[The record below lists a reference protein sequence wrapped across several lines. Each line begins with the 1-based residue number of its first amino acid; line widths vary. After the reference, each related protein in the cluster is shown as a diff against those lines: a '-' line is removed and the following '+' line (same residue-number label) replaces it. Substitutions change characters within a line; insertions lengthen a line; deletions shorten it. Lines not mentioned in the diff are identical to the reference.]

1 MTPEMMICIPGPWND
16 RTDFVQRVIVQ
27 SKGDFMLAGGILANP
42 RGKDHVPLEFCA
54 SYDDMRRAFEIAGQ
68 GKMPAD
74 VLDAIDTHKSV
85 VYLRFPLDVIG
96 QKSRLLK
103 FTTLIRD
110 LGGYAVKI
118 ESAGVAYTWEVWQ
131 DLMSSDNPF
140 DQYRGVVALIGGEE
154 HYYSCGMH
162 HFNLPDCQISRQ
174 IPISEAAETMN
185 RFNYYQIVENPTLA
199 SGHTFSLTEDT
210 PLYRLTLIPDG
221 RHEDD
226 ELFRNSNGIWDMEKV
241 VPTH

>member
-1 MTPEMMICIPGPWND
+1 M
-16 RTDFVQRVIVQ
+16 F
-27 SKGDFMLAGGILANP
+27 AGGILANP

-74 VLDAIDTHKSV
+74 VLDAIATHKSV
-85 VYLRFPLDVIG
+85 VYLRFPFDVIG

-131 DLMSSDNPF
+131 DLILNP
-140 DQYRGVVALIGGEE
+140 
-154 HYYSCGMH
+154 
-162 HFNLPDCQISRQ
+162 
-174 IPISEAAETMN
+174 
-185 RFNYYQIVENPTLA
+185 
-199 SGHTFSLTEDT
+199 
-210 PLYRLTLIPDG
+210 
-221 RHEDD
+221 
-226 ELFRNSNGIWDMEKV
+226 
-241 VPTH
+241 